1 MKTYIKQIILLMV
14 MLLYAASCAKIYT
27 SPEFSSARSEHKTVA
42 VLPFEVTIDAK
53 KLPKHMTLET
63 LKELEKDEGFT
74 FQSQMYSRF
83 LENQKKNK
91 YTVQFQDVDRT
102 NSILL
107 RNGVSY
113 ENMRIHTKDELAEM
127 LGVDAVVSGHIHRAR
142 PMSTGGAIASSLL
155 LGYSGATNRVDMDV
169 AIHSEQTGDLLWK
182 YNHQAS
188 GGIGSSSE
196 QLSKSLMKKIS
207 RKFPYNNA

>member
-1 MKTYIKQIILLMV
+1 MV

-27 SPEFSSARSEHKTVA
+27 SPDFTNVRNEHKTVA
-42 VLPFEVTIDAK
+42 ILPFEVTIDAK
-53 KLPKHMTLET
+53 KIPKGMTLET

-83 LENQKKNK
+83 LENQKKDK

-107 RNGVSY
+107 RNGVNY
-113 ENMRIHTKDELAEM
+113 ENMRSYTKDELAEM
-127 LGVDAVVSGHIHRAR
+127 LGVDAVVSGHIRRSR

-155 LGYSGATNRVDMDV
+155 FGFSGPTNRVDMDV
-169 AIHSEQTGDLLWK
+169 VIHNELNGALLWK

-207 RKFPYNNA
+207 RKFPYNKA